1 LFKQF
6 HLFSHLFH
14 ENAGK
19 KLKLMDS
26 LTICISY
33 CTFKYKF

>member
-1 LFKQF
+1 
-6 HLFSHLFH
+6 
-14 ENAGK
+14 
-19 KLKLMDS
+19 MDS